1 MNEYLKTHLATILS
15 SDALAALLQSTETL
29 AKFAPNVQEKVI
41 EVFAQG
47 YDLQYKII
55 TGFAAAQ
62 FLAAILMWK
71 KGEQIKTG

>member
-1 MNEYLKTHLATILS
+1 MNEYLKTHLATILP
-15 SDALAALLQSTETL
+15 SDALAALLQRTETL
-29 AKFAPNVQEKVI
+29 ARFAPNVQEKVI
-41 EVFAQG
+41 EVFAKG

-62 FLAAILMWK
+62 FLAAMLMWK